1 MAIDIS
7 CCCPWFNC
15 CDCAVNLEYP
25 SAFSAIGT
33 RIITTLDSICRNR
46 DTKDCDLW
54 GCLGSVV
61 GLCQYVDVGGWW
73 GIVGF
78 IAMFDSIDQFISA
91 AIGFARATTATT
103 FGYV

>member
-1 MAIDIS
+1 
-7 CCCPWFNC
+7 
-15 CDCAVNLEYP
+15 
-25 SAFSAIGT
+25 
-33 RIITTLDSICRNR
+33 
-46 DTKDCDLW
+46 
-54 GCLGSVV
+54 
-61 GLCQYVDVGGWW
+61 VDAGGWW